1 MDDAELLRELRE
13 NCQCFQRPSFADPPC
28 AICKAAD
35 RIESLSAVI
44 ARVEA
49 LCDEYRELP
58 GFADIIRMFRAALA
72 ERGANDKHE

>member
-1 MDDAELLRELRE
+1 MMPNSCGSCAKTANAFSD
-13 NCQCFQRPSFADPPC
+13 PTFADPPC

-35 RIESLSAVI
+35 RIESLSAVK